1 MNAPPMEKAIGKYG
15 QCRRCRC
22 PLAATNLA
30 TAPTM
35 PMVVAG
41 LVVGVPLASAEVLTS
56 NED

>member
-1 MNAPPMEKAIGKYG
+1 MNAPPMEKAIGEVWAVQK
-15 QCRRCRC
+15 CRC

-41 LVVGVPLASAEVLTS
+41 LVVGAPLASAEVL
-56 NED
+56 NVE